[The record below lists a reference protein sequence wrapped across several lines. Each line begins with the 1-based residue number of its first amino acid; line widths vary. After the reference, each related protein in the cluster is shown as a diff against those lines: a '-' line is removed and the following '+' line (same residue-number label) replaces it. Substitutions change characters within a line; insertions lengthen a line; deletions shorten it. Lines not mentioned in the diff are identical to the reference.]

1 MQRLRQLWLRLHRW
15 TALSLGWVLIL
26 SGLTGAVLVVAQPLD
41 RWAHPELF
49 RARTGADVSAPH
61 AALEGVLRGLQAE
74 WPQASF
80 TMRPAR
86 ESGESLWVLVSGPW
100 RGTVYIDPATGT
112 EQGRRSETEG
122 FVNALFKLHSSLW
135 LQDLG
140 KAVLAW
146 VALAYLFL
154 LITGLIL
161 WWPRRW
167 PPSWRIVLDKGLLRA
182 FFDLHRVGGAA
193 LGLVIAVSVAS
204 GAWMAWRP
212 LGGFV
217 TTLSGVEP
225 VKAPTLPKGSP
236 PAPALALDALVAKAQ
251 AQFPGA
257 PIGYVQVP
265 AKADRP
271 LRVRMRLADDP
282 HPNGLSS
289 VWLHPAT
296 GEVLAAHRWN
306 ELDPGARATA
316 VIYPLHTGMLGGV
329 LLEAAIAVSGL
340 ALAAMGITGVW
351 LWWQRRRRPARR
363 PR

>member
-1 MQRLRQLWLRLHRW
+1 MQRLRQLWLRIHRW

-41 RWAHPELF
+41 RWLHPELF
-49 RARTGADVSAPH
+49 HARTQSNVGAPD
-61 AALEGVLRGLQAE
+61 AALQGVLQALKAE
-74 WPQASF
+74 WPKGSF

-86 ESGESLWVLVSGPW
+86 EPGESLWVLVNGPW
-100 RGTVYIDPATGT
+100 RGTVYFDPATGL
-112 EQGRRSETEG
+112 EQGRRGETEG

-135 LQDLG
+135 WQDTG
-140 KAVLAW
+140 KAILAW

-154 LITGLIL
+154 LATGLVL

-193 LGLVIAVSVAS
+193 LGLLIAVSVAS

-217 TTLSGVEP
+217 TTLSGAAP
-225 VKAPTLPKGSP
+225 TKTPTLPKGSAS
-236 PAPALALDALVAKAQ
+236 APALPLDTLVARAQ
-251 AQFPGA
+251 TQFPQA

-265 AKADRP
+265 AQADRP
-271 LRVRMRLADDP
+271 VRVRMRLADDP
-282 HPNGLSS
+282 HPNGLTS

-306 ELDPGARATA
+306 EMDPGARATA
-316 VIYPLHTGMLGGV
+316 VIYPLHTGVLGGAV
-329 LLEAAIAVSGL
+329 LEGVVAVSGL
-340 ALAAMGITGVW
+340 ALAGMGITGVW
-351 LWWQRRRRPARR
+351 LWWKRRRPRT
-363 PR
+363 